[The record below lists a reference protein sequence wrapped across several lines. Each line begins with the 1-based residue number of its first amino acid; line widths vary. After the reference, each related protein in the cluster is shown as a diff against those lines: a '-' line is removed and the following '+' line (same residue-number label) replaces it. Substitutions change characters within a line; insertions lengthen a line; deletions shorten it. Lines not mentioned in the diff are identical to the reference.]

1 MSSHPSRLRA
11 ALRRNRG
18 RVYTVLPLMP
28 VEEAW
33 HRAISRAATQAIQA
47 REDAEVAGVLSAIG
61 GPRSAD
67 VVTIIP
73 TYERGEL
80 LQHAVASALAQDV
93 DDHLI
98 VTIHD
103 GGTITRLPDDPRL
116 LQLALSANFGI
127 AGIVRNV
134 GIRATNS
141 RLVAFLDDDNTW
153 LPNHL
158 PLALAAHA
166 RPGVRFT
173 YSDIGWFGP
182 DGKDLGVLGRPFS
195 RRQLAHENY
204 IDINSVVA
212 ARSLDPTF
220 SRVPRKKVSFT
231 AEDWELT
238 WRLSKQTPPLHVET
252 VTVRYLV
259 NPDSYFTDHART
271 LER

>member
-1 MSSHPSRLRA
+1 MSAGPSRLRA

-33 HRAISRAATQAIQA
+33 HRALNRTGTHAQRA
-47 REDAEVAGVLSAIG
+47 REDSEVDAVLAQIG

-73 TYERGEL
+73 TYQRGEM
-80 LQHAVASALAQDV
+80 LQRAVASALAQDV
-93 DDHLI
+93 DDHLV
-98 VTIHD
+98 VTVHD

-116 LQLALSANFGI
+116 LQLALSANCGI
-127 AGIVRNV
+127 AGLVRNV
-134 GIRATNS
+134 GIRATDS

-166 RPGVRFT
+166 RPGVRLT
-173 YSDIGWFGP
+173 YSDIGWFAP

-231 AEDWELT
+231 AEDWELA
-238 WRLSKQTPPLHVET
+238 WRLSKQTPPLHVEA

-259 NPDSYFTDHART
+259 NPDSYFTDHTRT